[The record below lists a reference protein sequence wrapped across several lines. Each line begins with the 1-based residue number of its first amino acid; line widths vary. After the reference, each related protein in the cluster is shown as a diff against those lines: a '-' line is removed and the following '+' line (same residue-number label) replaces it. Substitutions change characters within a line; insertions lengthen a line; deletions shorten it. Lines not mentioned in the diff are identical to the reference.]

1 LGLKLLPFAS
11 LSFQDGFSL
20 WYDILRRVFPRKMRV
35 LEFKAKGKTT
45 QYAAV
50 DEAIRTAQFV
60 RNKSIRFWMDNRGVG
75 QKELYRLS
83 KTLREEFPFVK
94 ALNSSACQA
103 SIERAYSS
111 IARFYENCKKSI
123 PGKKGYPKFQ
133 KNCRSIEYKT
143 SGWKLSETRKQ
154 ITFTD
159 KKGIGKLKL
168 KGTWDLNFYQLDQIK
183 RVRLVRRADGYYVQ
197 FLIST
202 ENKVETQPTGKT
214 IGLDVGIKEFYTDSN
229 GHAEPNPKFYRTG
242 EKRLKFRQRR
252 VSRKNKGSAN
262 RKKAINRLG
271 RVHLKISR
279 QREEHAKRLARRVIQ
294 SNDLVAYEDLRIK
307 NLVKNHC
314 LAKSINDAG
323 WYQFRKWLEYFG
335 VKNGRVTV
343 AVNPA
348 YTSQECS
355 KCGTVV
361 KKSLSMRTHVC
372 QCGFVLDRDWNAAIN
387 ILTLALSTTGHVGTW
402 INHPSASGDST
413 STLIGAILS
422 GQVGSKN
429 EESSCL

>member
-1 LGLKLLPFAS
+1 M
-11 LSFQDGFSL
+11 
-20 WYDILRRVFPRKMRV
+20 IV
-35 LEFKAKGKTT
+35 LEFKANGKTI
-45 QYAAV
+45 QYSAI
-50 DEAIRTAQFV
+50 DEAIKTAQFV
-60 RNKSIRFWMDNRGVG
+60 RNKAIRYWMDNKGVG

-83 KTLREEFPFVK
+83 KTLRREFPFAK

-103 SIERAYSS
+103 SIERAYNS
-111 IARFYENCKKSI
+111 ISRFYDNCKKSI
-123 PGKKGYPKFQ
+123 PGKKGYPQFK
-133 KNCRSIEYKT
+133 KNCRSVEYKT
-143 SGWKLSETRKQ
+143 SGWVLSETRKQ
-154 ITFTD
+154 IVFTD
-159 KKGIGKLKL
+159 KKGIGKLQL
-168 KGTWDLNFYQLDQIK
+168 KGTWDLNFYQIAQIK

-197 FLIST
+197 FLISAD
-202 ENKVETQPTGKT
+202 NKVAPNPTGKT

-229 GHAEPNPKFYRTG
+229 GQSEPNPKFYRTG

-252 VSRKNKGSAN
+252 VSRKKKGSTN

-279 QREEHAKRLARRVIQ
+279 QREEHAKKVARCVIQ

-335 VKNGRVTV
+335 VKFGRITV

-348 YTSQECS
+348 LTSQECS
-355 KCGTVV
+355 NCGAIV

-372 QCGFVLDRDWNAAIN
+372 GCGFTLDRDWNAAKN
-387 ILTLALSTTGHVGTW
+387 ILKLALSTVGHAGTW
-402 INHPSASGDST
+402 ILDPNASGDST
-413 STLIGAILS
+413 STLVGAILPE
-422 GQVGSKN
+422 QVESMN
-429 EESSCL
+429 EESPCL